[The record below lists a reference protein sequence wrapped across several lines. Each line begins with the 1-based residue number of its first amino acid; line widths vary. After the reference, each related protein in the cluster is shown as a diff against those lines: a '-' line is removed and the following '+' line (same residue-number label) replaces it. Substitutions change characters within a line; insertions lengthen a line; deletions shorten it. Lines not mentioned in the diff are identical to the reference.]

1 MAGPQDVALSGNN
14 DIDAL
19 LTGYRWDTNN
29 LTFSFPE
36 DGWPYVIEQF
46 FDIATP
52 EQIAEF
58 LAISFFI
65 GPVAAI
71 TEHFL
76 SVVTVG
82 AVSLNGFQEFNAAQ
96 KDSARAAVAQFT
108 SIAPITLTEG
118 DEGLLD
124 HEIIRFGET
133 GTLSAPAL
141 GIPPLP
147 RVELVIGNGVLGDT
161 WFMNDGQFDN
171 PMLGNFA
178 DFTILHELGHAM
190 GLKHGHEDGLLSE
203 DFPDFIEEVLTDVSG
218 PILDDAVNS
227 IEFTVMTYRSAP
239 DGPNSLQA
247 EAGGYSQS
255 LMMLDIQAIQYMYGA
270 NFNHNAGDNTYTWN
284 PSTGTMSIDGVA
296 QRTPA
301 INRVFMTIWDG
312 DGNDTYDLSAYS
324 TSVSINLLPGQWT
337 ITSEDQFAD
346 LNGGSRDNG
355 LARGNIANA
364 LLFEGDTRSLIENAI
379 GGGGDD
385 TLTGNDGDNTLTGNG
400 GNDTITGALGNDTL
414 NGGDGDDTL
423 DGGDGHDTLNGG
435 AGNDNL
441 TGGAG
446 NDTLNGGDGNDVMA
460 GGDGDDS
467 LNGGAGNDTMTGA
480 AGIDTLV
487 GGDGEDSLDGGDG
500 DDTLSAGAGNDVV
513 EGGAG
518 NDGIDGGDGDDTL
531 RGGPGNDT
539 ILGGAGADSIEGGDG
554 NDVLM
559 AGLGDDTVLGGA
571 GSDNID
577 GGEGNDSLSGGGD
590 DDTITGGA
598 GLDVILGGAGN
609 DVIDSGADADEVHG
623 GDGDDTI
630 VAGGGNDVVTGDAG
644 NDNIDTGDGDDT
656 VDGNDGNDTILAGA
670 GNDLA
675 TGGIGNDTIDA
686 GEGDNTVGGGDGND
700 SIVAGA
706 GNDQVIAGA
715 GDDTVDAGDGNN
727 TVDGG
732 DGNDVLVT
740 GAGEDTV
747 TGGIGDDLIRG
758 GDGVDLLL
766 GGAGN
771 DTIFGQG
778 GNDSL
783 FGEDGDDTL
792 AGGEGQDL
800 VDGGNGIDTAS
811 YVDATGPVVVNLQD
825 PTQMTG
831 DASGDVYISI
841 EKFELSNFDDTFIG
855 RDDPLVGDVVS
866 GLDGDD
872 TLLGFAGD
880 DELHGDGGNDYIVGG
895 EGADIVDGGAGF
907 DTTSFEESQIG
918 IVVDLVDPS
927 RNTGIAEGDTI
938 TSVEQFFLT
947 LQADEFVGLA
957 ADETIH
963 GLHGNDLI
971 FTNGGNDRVFAGDQH
986 DTVFGGTGNDLL
998 LGENGNDT
1006 IDSGDGNDVI
1016 EGGAD
1021 HDVLIGGDGA
1031 DVIRGGTGD
1040 DYIAGDAGNDIL
1052 WGDDGKDTFAF
1063 AANGWGFDL
1072 VMDFQDKRDRIS
1084 IDFDQAKGIHG
1095 MDELVVTERIGLFG
1109 TETAITL
1116 ASGDPGEIV
1125 LVGMKANQVNHQD
1138 IEFV

>member
-1 MAGPQDVALSGNN
+1 MAGPQHIDLSGNN

-19 LTGYRWDTNN
+19 LTEYRWDTDS
-29 LTFSFPE
+29 LTFSFP
-36 DGWPYVIEQF
+36 DSGFWYVEEQF

-52 EQIAEF
+52 EQLAEF
-58 LAISFFI
+58 AALTLLI

-76 SVVTVG
+76 SVLTVG
-82 AVSLNGFQEFNAAQ
+82 IVSLNGFEEFNSAQ

-108 SIAPITLTEG
+108 SVAPVSITEG
-118 DEGLLD
+118 DEGLFD
-124 HEIIRFGET
+124 HEVIRFAET
-133 GTLSAPAL
+133 ATTSAPAF

-147 RVELVIGNGVLGDT
+147 SVEFIIGNGVLGDT
-161 WFMNDGQFDN
+161 WFKNDGQFDN
-171 PMLGNFA
+171 PVLGNFA

-203 DFPDFIEEVLTDVSG
+203 DFPDFIEEVLTGVSG
-218 PILDDAVNS
+218 PILDDSVNS

-239 DGPNSLQA
+239 GGPNSLQA
-247 EAGGYSQS
+247 EAGGFSQS

-270 NFNHNAGDNTYTWN
+270 NFGHNAGDTTYTWD
-284 PSTGTMSIDGVA
+284 PSTGTMSVDGVA
-296 QRTPA
+296 QRTPE
-301 INRVFMTIWDG
+301 INRIFMTIWDG
-312 DGNDTYDLSAYS
+312 DGNDTYDLSGYS
-324 TSVSINLLPGQWT
+324 TSVSINLLPGEWT
-337 ITSEDQFAD
+337 ITSQDQLAD
-346 LNGGSRDNG
+346 LNGGSRASG

-364 LLFEGDTRSLIENAI
+364 RLYQDDTRSLIENAI

-385 TLTGNDGDNTLTGNG
+385 TLTGNDADNTLTGNG
-400 GNDTITGALGNDTL
+400 GNDTLTGALGNDML

-423 DGGDGHDTLNGG
+423 DGGDGDDTLNGG
-435 AGNDNL
+435 AGNDAL
-441 TGGAG
+441 
-446 NDTLNGGDGNDVMA
+446 A

-467 LNGGAGNDTMTGA
+467 LDGGAGNDTMTGA

-487 GGDGEDSLDGGDG
+487 GGDGDDSLDGGDG
-500 DDTLSAGAGNDVV
+500 DDSLSAGAGNDVV

-539 ILGGAGADSIEGGDG
+539 ILGGAGADTLEGGDG
-554 NDVLM
+554 NDVLT
-559 AGLGDDTVLGGA
+559 AGSGNDTVLGGA
-571 GSDNID
+571 GNDNID
-577 GGEGNDSLSGGGD
+577 GGDGNDSLNGGD
-590 DDTITGGA
+590 DADTISGGA
-598 GLDVILGGAGN
+598 GLDVILGGGGD
-609 DVIDSGADADEVHG
+609 DVINSGADADEVHG

-630 VAGGGNDVVTGDAG
+630 VAGGGNDLVTGDAG

-656 VDGNDGNDTILAGA
+656 VDGNDGNDSILAAG
-670 GNDLA
+670 GNDLV
-675 TGGIGNDTIDA
+675 TGGAGDDTIDA
-686 GEGDNTVGGGDGND
+686 GDGND
-700 SIVAGA
+700 
-706 GNDQVIAGA
+706 
-715 GDDTVDAGDGNN
+715 

-732 DGNDVLVT
+732 DGNDT
-740 GAGEDTV
+740 IDGGAGEDTV

-758 GDGVDLLL
+758 GDGVDLLM

-792 AGGEGQDL
+792 AGGAGQDL

-811 YVDATGPVVVNLQD
+811 YIDATGPVVVNLQD

-831 DASGDVYISI
+831 DASGDVYVSI
-841 EKFELSNFDDTFIG
+841 EKFKLSNFDDTFIG

-907 DTTSFEESQIG
+907 DTTSFEESKIG

-927 RNTGIAEGDTI
+927 RNTGIAQGDTI
-938 TSVEQFFLT
+938 TSIEQFYLT
-947 LQADEFVGLA
+947 LQGDEFVGLA

-971 FTNGGNDRVFAGDQH
+971 FTNGGNDTVFAGDQH
-986 DTVFGGTGNDLL
+986 DTVFGGTGNDVLF
-998 LGENGNDT
+998 GENGNDT
-1006 IDSGDGNDVI
+1006 IHGEDGNDVI

-1021 HDVLIGGDGA
+1021 HDVLSGGNGA
-1031 DVIRGGTGD
+1031 DVIRGGAGD

-1052 WGDDGKDTFAF
+1052 WGDAGKDEFAF
-1063 AANGWGFDL
+1063 AANGWGSDL
-1072 VMDFQDKRDRIS
+1072 IMDFEDKTDRIE
-1084 IDFDQAKGIHG
+1084 IDFDHAKGIHG
-1095 MDELVVTERIGLFG
+1095 MDQLVITERIGLFG
-1109 TETAITL
+1109 VETAIAL

-1138 IEFV
+1138 IQFV